1 MATLKIRGESY
12 SVIYLYTAADGQ
24 KKQQWETYVTEL
36 EALQRKTYIEY
47 LQKNKMKKEL
57 QLAAVSYRQQCVHEK
72 EEKERILLSADHREP
87 LPANRGDNH
96 AKTFGEFIE
105 KWLPYHVRKKCLS
118 PNTYDS
124 YRSNL
129 DNHILP
135 VFSDI
140 IMSTITA
147 EDIDDFLDSLTM
159 KPCGGSKAYRG
170 NDYVETLSSATVKKC
185 YTVLTAGFSDAK
197 KWHYIDEIPEISP
210 PVEKGKKRRAWEP
223 QRVFEVMEAA
233 KDN

>member
-1 MATLKIRGESY
+1 METLKIRGESY
-12 SVIYLYTAADGQ
+12 SVIYLYTAANGQ

-57 QLAAVSYRQQCVHEK
+57 QLAAVSYRQQRVHEK

-135 VFSDI
+135 VFGDI

-147 EDIDDFLDSLTM
+147 
-159 KPCGGSKAYRG
+159 
-170 NDYVETLSSATVKKC
+170 
-185 YTVLTAGFSDAK
+185 
-197 KWHYIDEIPEISP
+197 
-210 PVEKGKKRRAWEP
+210 
-223 QRVFEVMEAA
+223 
-233 KDN
+233 